1 MPIKI
6 LQDSISFDNI
16 QKILAYYNEHKH
28 VDNEPLEHLD
38 RYEGGFK
45 INITKMKD
53 IKCDDNKK
61 IKQLR
66 WHNRF
71 LLNFNY
77 IGFDIEEN
85 NLLYNSLA
93 AVLGQENVDYH

>member
-1 MPIKI
+1 MPIKV
-6 LQDSISFDNI
+6 LQDSISFDNA
-16 QKILAYYNEHKH
+16 QKILDYYNEHKN
-28 VDNEPLEHLD
+28 VDDEPLEELD

-45 INITKMKD
+45 INITGMKD
-53 IKCDDNKK
+53 IKCDDNQK

-77 IGFDIEEN
+77 IGFNIEEN

-93 AVLGQENVDYH
+93 AVLGQENVEYH

>member
-28 VDNEPLEHLD
+28 VDDEPLEELD
-38 RYEGGFK
+38 RYEWGFK
-45 INITKMKD
+45 INITGMKD
-53 IKCDDNKK
+53 IKCDDNQK

-77 IGFDIEEN
+77 IGFNIEEN
-85 NLLYNSLA
+85 NFKFEYFLSFN
-93 AVLGQENVDYH
+93 

>member
-1 MPIKI
+1 MPIKV
-6 LQDSISFDNI
+6 LQDSISFDNA
-16 QKILAYYNEHKH
+16 QKILDYYNEHKN
-28 VDNEPLEHLD
+28 VDDEPLEELD

-45 INITKMKD
+45 MNITGMKD
-53 IKCDDNKK
+53 IKCDDNQK

-77 IGFDIEEN
+77 IGFNIEEN

-93 AVLGQENVDYH
+93 AVLGQENVEYH